1 MKDFPQTLRN
11 RVRRIPE
18 RGNYSKDTIYPILD
32 AASICHV
39 GYVEEGQ
46 PYVIP
51 TLHGRIE
58 DTIYLHGAKAS
69 RTIKESAS
77 GIPLCLT
84 VSLIDGIVAA
94 RSLMHSS
101 LNYRSVVVFGTGRM
115 VTEPEE
121 KIRALEAITE
131 QIIPGRW
138 NEARKPNEKELN
150 ATNVAAVS
158 IESASA
164 KVRNGPPI
172 DDEEDYSLPIWAGV
186 VPFSNRM
193 GPPVPD
199 SRLGEGIQIPES
211 IRRLSS

>member
-84 VSLIDGIVAA
+84 VSLIDRHCGCTFAHA
-94 RSLMHSS
+94 
-101 LNYRSVVVFGTGRM
+101 F
-115 VTEPEE
+115 
-121 KIRALEAITE
+121 
-131 QIIPGRW
+131 
-138 NEARKPNEKELN
+138 KP
-150 ATNVAAVS
+150 
-158 IESASA
+158 
-164 KVRNGPPI
+164 
-172 DDEEDYSLPIWAGV
+172 
-186 VPFSNRM
+186 
-193 GPPVPD
+193 
-199 SRLGEGIQIPES
+199 
-211 IRRLSS
+211 